1 MCKNIFVVYTTVKQL
16 KKEIFNHIKD
26 AIDKS
31 IINTHSQKLY
41 KQKVYLLETNY
52 FSPAKVPFPAKE
64 NDVIKINYKK
74 KVFSLFFGDVNKV
87 IECIYNFDLKERE
100 IFFNSGEYFVFA
112 KNKNTLPKIE
122 TNNLYYFLNENKTYF
137 FYKFKYE
144 MHKVPKYNNYSLKIT
159 IEIFSFL
166 NAPQYQTIWTHLPLS
181 KTSMDQD
188 IFFVKKIN
196 RPKQK
201 NLSELYLDKKVNLY
215 YMSFYFNDFSLEE
228 ITL

>member
-1 MCKNIFVVYTTVKQL
+1 MCKNIFVAYATVKQL
-16 KKEIFNHIKD
+16 KREIFNHIKD
-26 AIDKS
+26 AIDKN

-41 KQKVYLLETNY
+41 RQKTYLLETN
-52 FSPAKVPFPAKE
+52 FSPSKITFPAKE

-74 KVFSLFFGDVNKV
+74 KVLSLFFGNVNKV
-87 IECIYNFDLKERE
+87 IECVYNFDLTGRE
-100 IFFNSGEYFVFA
+100 IFFSSGEYFVFT

-144 MHKVPKYNNYSLKIT
+144 MHKVPKYNNYSVKIT

-166 NAPQYQTIWTHLPLS
+166 DAPKYQAIWTHLPLS
-181 KTSMDQD
+181 KDIIDKD
-188 IFFVKKIN
+188 IFFVKRIN
-196 RPKQK
+196 QQKQK
-201 NLSELYLDKKVNLY
+201 NLSELYLGEKVNLY